1 MRLLVTRP
9 EPDASALAEELRALG
24 HEAAVQ
30 PLLEFRVLD
39 FDPAPLIAADAL
51 IFTSGNSIRALRER
65 PGFGYSSQSG
75 FLRRRRNGT
84 PRARGRVL
92 RTIAATAATAEEL
105 TAKILAAAT
114 KGLRLLH
121 VTGEHQAFDLAAAL
135 SREGLSIGTL
145 RVYGM
150 EPRRAL
156 DSRIAGEVKAGEI
169 GGVILMS
176 PRTAEVFVAL
186 CRQHGLF
193 DHTKSLHYFCLASTI
208 ADRLRPLEPVHV
220 HVAPRPNRAA
230 LLALLPALPT
240 RGQDRMKK
248 DANGKS

>member
-39 FDPAPLIAADAL
+39 FDPAPVIAADAL

-65 PGFGYSSQSG
+65 PGFGYSSQSVFCVGSETERRVREGG
-75 FLRRRRNGT
+75 FKN
-84 PRARGRVL
+84 
-92 RTIAATAATAEEL
+92 IAATAATAEEL

-114 KGLRLLH
+114 KGLRLVH

-150 EPRRAL
+150 EPRCAL

-220 HVAPRPNRAA
+220 HVAPRPDRAA

-240 RGQDRMKK
+240 PGQNLMKQ
-248 DANGKS
+248 DLNGKS